1 MIGILKER
9 NENVAII
16 SLIILF
22 TIFAILIG
30 EMWFNNIPN
39 MLRDISWLGILAI
52 GQALIIINGEFDLS
66 VGSVFAFIG
75 MIFLLLINNSF
86 GLLPS
91 FALAIMLAIGIGFF
105 SGFLTWFFGL
115 PSLLVTL
122 AFLFIYRGLLHF
134 STGGNSIAITE
145 EIRNSWLIQLLGG
158 ETLDYHNSILI
169 FFLILFLLILVM
181 RSSKLG
187 NHIYAVGGNVEAAKA
202 CGILVGRTKIFTF
215 IICSILAGLAGII
228 AASNLGSV
236 SPSTAMN
243 IEFEAIAACVI
254 GGCSLRGGIGTVWG
268 AAIGVGI
275 IIVLKSG
282 MVMLGINIFVY
293 QILLGIL
300 LVSVIALRV
309 ILPAFERFEWVKNTM
324 KNSKDNGINET

>member
-1 MIGILKER
+1 MIEVLKKR

-16 SLIILF
+16 SLVILF

-39 MLRDISWLGILAI
+39 MLRDTSWLGILAI

-75 MIFLLLINNSF
+75 MFFLLLINNSF

-91 FALAIMLAIGIGFF
+91 FALALIIAIGIGFF

-145 EIRNSWLIQLLGG
+145 EIRNSWFIQLLGG
-158 ETLDYHNSILI
+158 ETLDYHNSIFI
-169 FFLILFLLILVM
+169 FFLILFLFILVM
-181 RSSKLG
+181 RSSKFG
-187 NHIYAVGGNVEAAKA
+187 NHIYAVGGNVEAAQA
-202 CGILVGRTKIFTF
+202 CGILIGRTKIFTF
-215 IICSILAGLAGII
+215 IICSLLAGLAGII

-268 AAIGVGI
+268 AALGAGI
-275 IIVLKSG
+275 MIVLKSG
-282 MVMLGINIFVY
+282 MVMLGINIYVY

-309 ILPAFERFEWVKNTM
+309 ILPTFQQFERLKYSMKKKN
-324 KNSKDNGINET
+324 NGINET

>member
-1 MIGILKER
+1 MIEVLKKR

-16 SLIILF
+16 SLVILF

-39 MLRDISWLGILAI
+39 MLRDTSWLGILAI

-75 MIFLLLINNSF
+75 MFFLLLINNSF

-91 FALAIMLAIGIGFF
+91 FALALIIAIGIGFF
-105 SGFLTWFFGL
+105 SGFLTWFFAL

-145 EIRNSWLIQLLGG
+145 EIRNSWFIQLLGG
-158 ETLDYHNSILI
+158 ETLDYHNSIFI

-181 RSSKLG
+181 RSSKFG
-187 NHIYAVGGNVEAAKA
+187 NHIYAVGGNVEAAQA
-202 CGILVGRTKIFTF
+202 CGILIGRTKIFTF
-215 IICSILAGLAGII
+215 IICSLLAGLAGII

-268 AAIGVGI
+268 AALGAGI
-275 IIVLKSG
+275 MIVLKSG
-282 MVMLGINIFVY
+282 MVMLGINIYVY

-309 ILPAFERFEWVKNTM
+309 ILPTFQQFERLKYSMKKKN
-324 KNSKDNGINET
+324 NGINET